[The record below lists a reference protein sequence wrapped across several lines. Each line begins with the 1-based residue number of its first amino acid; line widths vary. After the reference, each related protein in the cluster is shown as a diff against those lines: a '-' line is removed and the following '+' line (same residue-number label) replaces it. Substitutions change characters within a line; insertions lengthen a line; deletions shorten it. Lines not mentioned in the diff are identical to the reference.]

1 MSRKG
6 VENVAA
12 ALSERHTVAVQSVLD
27 QEVVMFGGGIGSRED
42 CVERVRAYVSR
53 LKRRPP
59 VPAASALSERV
70 GAAELA
76 LASVAEG
83 GADERPRGVADA

>member
-1 MSRKG
+1 
-6 VENVAA
+6 
-12 ALSERHTVAVQSVLD
+12 VAVQSVLD
-27 QEVVMFGGGIGSRED
+27 QEMAIFGGGIGSRED
-42 CVERVRAYVSR
+42 FVDRVRAHVSR

-76 LASVAEG
+76 LASVAER